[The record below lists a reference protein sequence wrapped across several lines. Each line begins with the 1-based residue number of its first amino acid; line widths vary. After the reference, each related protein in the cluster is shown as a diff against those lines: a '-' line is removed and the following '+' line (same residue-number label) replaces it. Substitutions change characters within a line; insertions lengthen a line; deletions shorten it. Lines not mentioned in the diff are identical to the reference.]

1 MGKEEHKKVTQLLQT
16 LIDAPDSFEFR
27 TPVDYV
33 AYGLLDYPLVVK
45 RPMDLGTVKKN
56 LNNNLYETVEAC
68 LGDIQLIWDNCKT
81 YNTPENVSFFIC
93 SGSISRPTSSKRW
106 PRR

>member
-45 RPMDLGTVKKN
+45 QPMDLGTVKKN
-56 LNNNLYETVEAC
+56 LNNGLYETVEAC
-68 LGDIQLIWDNCKT
+68 LSDIQLIWDNCKT
-81 YNTPENVSFFIC
+81 YNTPENVFLSPY
-93 SGSISRPTSSKRW
+93 SGSTNRLTNSKKW